1 MEPQQLPLKDIHLP
15 DMISWWPPAI
25 GWWLVAISIPLIG
38 LLIIWVYKRI
48 TRKTAVK
55 SAKKLLLTIT
65 QNTTSNDID
74 KLTEL
79 SKLLRRVAI
88 SQSPR
93 AESASLSGQPWL
105 HYLDKSVNG
114 SPFTQG
120 AGKVLAD
127 THYQPLPTTD
137 LDINS
142 VIKLCK
148 TWLQAQK

>member
-15 DMISWWPPAI
+15 DTISWWPPAI
-25 GWWLVAISIPLIG
+25 GWWLVAISIPLIC
-38 LLIIWVYKRI
+38 LLIIWIYKHI
-48 TRKTAVK
+48 TRQTAVK

-65 QNTTSNDID
+65 QNTSSNDMD

-79 SKLLRRVAI
+79 SKLMRRVAI

-93 AESASLSGQPWL
+93 AESASLSGQLWL
-105 HYLDKSVNG
+105 QYLDKSVKG

-127 THYQPLPTTD
+127 THYQPSSTTD